1 MNGKL
6 MGMVLIL
13 SVAVASPAFAGIDSV
28 AWIGE
33 LADNNGVPITG
44 SASAQVDVFDAE
56 VGGNLLQSQSFTEV
70 VVKEG
75 VFTVLIAKDVFVTES
90 EPFMEFTVDGQV
102 LTPRLAVYSQPFAI
116 RATIADIANDV
127 VAVAG
132 FDSTEL
138 VNLVQDITLGVAQ
151 NEEEIAANTAA
162 NAATEAK
169 ATNNHNKIDANTAN
183 IAANTAAN
191 AATEAKATNN
201 HNKIDANTANIAAN
215 TAANAATEAKA
226 TNNHNKIDA
235 NTANIAANTAAN
247 AATEAKATNN
257 HNKIDANTAN
267 IAANT
272 AANAAT
278 EAKATN
284 NHNNIDAN
292 TAAIAAVD
300 AKATNNHNNIDD
312 LQAQIDALQ
321 AQVDGLS
328 NGGGAVEP
336 AVLGLTNVST
346 NGKPEVPDPTGGI
359 LAGVQAVNQ
368 LCKNTFTGEPTA
380 HVCTEDDLYD
390 ALVTGNIAA
399 SVDGAKAYIL
409 GHTTDG
415 FTYDGSVNNN
425 CLNFNYNSGHVASG
439 TTAQFNLN
447 GLSTFP
453 QGNLGGT
460 KPVPI
465 FNVQQDQG
473 CGTARQSLCC
483 R

>member
-257 HNKIDANTAN
+257 HN
-267 IAANT
+267 
-272 AANAAT
+272 
-278 EAKATN
+278 
-284 NHNNIDAN
+284 NIDAN

-300 AKATNNHNNIDD
+300 AKATNNHNSIDD

>member
-226 TNNHNKIDA
+226 TNNHN
-235 NTANIAANTAAN
+235 
-247 AATEAKATNN
+247 
-257 HNKIDANTAN
+257 
-267 IAANT
+267 
-272 AANAAT
+272 
-278 EAKATN
+278 
-284 NHNNIDAN
+284 NIDAN

-300 AKATNNHNNIDD
+300 AKATNNHNSIDD